1 MNRTDDLLHR
11 TNAPSIVAAD
21 PADDAIATRILALQA
36 ARTRVLLAI
45 DGNCCAG
52 KTTLAERLS
61 VRLNATVFHMDDFFL
76 QPQMRTAERLQ
87 TPGGNVD
94 AERFLREVLQP
105 LARGEAVSVVRYD
118 CKEDRL
124 LEPEEVSPGSVCIV
138 EGAYSLHPL
147 LAPYYDL
154 KIFCR
159 VDPALQLRRIQKRNG
174 IAQLPVFQS
183 RWIPLENRYFDAYQ
197 IEQSCDLAIDS
208 VR

>member
-1 MNRTDDLLHR
+1 MNRTKDLLHT
-11 TNAPSIVAAD
+11 TNTPPAD
-21 PADDAIATRILALQA
+21 PADDEIAARILALLEA
-36 ARTRVLLAI
+36 HPRVIAAI

-52 KTTLAERLS
+52 KTTLAERLR

-76 QPQMRTAERLQ
+76 PPSMRSAERLN
-87 TPGGNVD
+87 TPGGNVN
-94 AERFLREVLQP
+94 AERFLREVLLP
-105 LARGEAVSVVRYD
+105 LSRGEAVSYARYD

-124 LEPEEVSPGSVCIV
+124 LEPEAVSPGNVCIV

-159 VDPALQLRRIQKRNG
+159 IDPALQLERIRKRNG
-174 IAQLPVFQS
+174 IAQLPVFQT

-197 IEQSCDLAIDS
+197 IEQSCDLVIDS
-208 VR
+208 IQK